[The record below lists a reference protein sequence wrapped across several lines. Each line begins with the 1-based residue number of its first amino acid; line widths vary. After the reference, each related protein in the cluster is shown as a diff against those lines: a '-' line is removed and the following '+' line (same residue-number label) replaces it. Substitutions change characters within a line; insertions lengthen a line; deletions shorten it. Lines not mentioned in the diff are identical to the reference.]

1 MDACIITSNME
12 SVILRQLTIG
22 GGSSV
27 CYDLSIKDDIS
38 HIMQHSGNT
47 TTNYFFCSKYGE
59 KSPSSLSTSNSFA
72 FKVSEEIMVPFVTSM
87 MKSLLD
93 MFPGEMRFIT
103 IESAALSSEI
113 SKEFILSFV
122 ETIKQCRHLYIDGR
136 GKEFSDNCSQL
147 LNKVTVTDKISTRE
161 FPVDNLLNFKKISE
175 IDTVHLDLLAPTAQN
190 ILDAAGKFS
199 IFTVDRFGIRDINKL
214 LTLWAASDIGH
225 IMSLSIKIERPEAS
239 HIEQLFEGFTLIGGK
254 DRTCCKFL
262 STCTKVRCEYSKS
275 YDIANIGMKII
286 RSDGAESIIAYSP
299 GFCDVSFV
307 MIGVVRKPKTWE
319 EAIRKTIRTTIHD
332 HCKRHI
338 EEMEAWQFIYEKNK
352 SALSAIQKDYVL
364 DWIAEE
370 NEREWDDYHKKQIR
384 LYQEYTNKPLA
395 MKTKDRTDNGYL
407 KLTDSVETH

>member
-12 SVILRQLTIG
+12 SAIHRQLTIG

-38 HIMQHSGNT
+38 HIMQHSGNI
-47 TTNYFFCSKYGE
+47 TTNYFFSPKYGE
-59 KSPSSLSTSNSFA
+59 KSPSSLSSSNSFA

-113 SKEFILSFV
+113 SEEFILSFV
-122 ETIKQCRHLYIDGR
+122 ETVKQCRHLYIDGR
-136 GKEFSDNCSQL
+136 GKEFLDNCSQL

-199 IFTVDRFGIRDINKL
+199 IFTVDRFGIRDINQL

-225 IMSLSIKIERPEAS
+225 IMSLCIKIERPEAS
-239 HIEQLFEGFTLIGGK
+239 HIGQLFEGFTLIGGK
-254 DRTCCKFL
+254 DKACCKFL

-338 EEMEAWQFIYEKNK
+338 EEMEAWQFIYENNK